1 MQDTYNLKRFIT
13 AQDNYDTY
21 KKVVKELSNG
31 RKESH
36 WMWYIFPQ
44 IKGLGMSSISQMYG
58 IASIDEAEAYI
69 QYPELGPRLI
79 ECCEI
84 LLQFQDKTSVD
95 IFGDIDALK
104 LKSSMTLFAEA
115 SNNPIFKQVLDNYY
129 NGEKDE
135 LTLKILDD
143 KLHQ

>member
-21 KKVVKELSNG
+21 KKVIKELSNG

-69 QYPELGPRLI
+69 QHPELGSRLI

-84 LLQFQDKTSVD
+84 LLQLQDQTSVD

-104 LKSSMTLFAEA
+104 LKSSMTLFAEV
-115 SNNPIFKQVLDNYY
+115 SNDPVFKQVLDKYY
-129 NGEKDE
+129 DGEKDE
-135 LTLKILDD
+135 STLKILDE
-143 KLHQ
+143 